1 MTARGFTTRI
11 LHSDGA
17 RPVEHG
23 AIHKP
28 IHTSIPFTCAD
39 SRTAVRVFQGI
50 QAGFTYARNSQPT
63 AEALEQKVTAME
75 QGIATVAFAS
85 GMGAISSTLLAL
97 LRAGDHV
104 VSSSYIF
111 SNTNSLFN
119 TFAAVGLSV
128 SFVDGTDVAHVEA
141 AITPRSRMVFVETIA
156 NPRTQVTDLAR
167 IGELCNRRGLVYVVD
182 NTMTSP
188 YLFLPKQAGA
198 SLVVNSLTKC
208 IGGHG
213 NALGGAVTDTG
224 LYDWSSYPNL
234 YESYKKGDPSLW
246 GILQIR
252 KKGLRDVGA
261 ALAPDA
267 AHRLAVGAET
277 LALRMERTC
286 ANALSLATY
295 LEAHPKVAR
304 VYYPGLESHPQHRRA
319 KTLFR
324 GTGGLLAFDLVPGE
338 DCFGFLDRLETV
350 VCSSHLGD
358 TRTLAIP
365 VAHTIFH
372 ETGAAGRA
380 RMGIA
385 ESLIRVSTGIEDIGD
400 LIGDFDQALA
410 RRTEAR
416 PA

>member
-11 LHSDGA
+11 LHSD
-17 RPVEHG
+17 RSKPVEHG
-23 AIHKP
+23 AVHKP
-28 IHTSIPFTCAD
+28 IHTSIPFAYAD
-39 SRTAVRVFQGI
+39 SRALARVFQGD
-50 QAGFTYARNSQPT
+50 QAGFTYARSNHPT
-63 AEALEQKVTAME
+63 AEALEEKITVME
-75 QGIATVAFAS
+75 QGVATVAFAS
-85 GMGAISSTLLAL
+85 GMAAIASTLLAL

-104 VSSSYIF
+104 VSSSHLF
-111 SNTNSLFN
+111 ANTNSLFH
-119 TFAAVGLSV
+119 TFSGVGVQV
-128 SFVDGTDVAHVEA
+128 SFVDGTDVAQVEA
-141 AITPRSRMVFVETIA
+141 AITSRTRMVFVETIA
-156 NPRTQVTDLAR
+156 NPRTHVADLAG
-167 IGELCNRRGLVYVVD
+167 IGELCQRRGLVYFVD

-188 YLFLPKQAGA
+188 YLFLPKLVGA

-208 IGGHG
+208 IGGHA

-224 LYDWSSYPNL
+224 VYDWSRYPNL
-234 YESYKKGDPSLW
+234 YGNYKKGDPALW

-261 ALAPDA
+261 VLAADA
-267 AHRLAVGAET
+267 AHRLSVGAET

-295 LEAHPKVAR
+295 LEAHAKVDR

-319 KTLFR
+319 KALFR
-324 GTGGLLAFDLVPGE
+324 CAGGLLAFELATGE
-338 DCFGFLDRLETV
+338 DCFAFMDRLRTV

-372 ETGAAGRA
+372 ETGAEGRA

-385 ESLIRVSTGIEDIGD
+385 DSLVRVSTGIEDSGD
-400 LIGDFDQALA
+400 LIADFDQALTA
-410 RRTEAR
+410 
-416 PA
+416 